1 MARRTFLRSP
11 RICTIVTLDPLQ
23 QAVESLTDERDP
35 DWDTL
40 ARTANEAT
48 RRRLRALHDIS
59 LIARTQ
65 TGATRTMVPPFRWGA
80 LEVVECVAFGAHG
93 DVYRARDPHLDRDV
107 ALKLLHSAPDDDGSQ
122 DAGLMEGRLL
132 ARVRHPTVV
141 TVYGADRID
150 GRAGIWMEFVRGRTL
165 QQEVHARG
173 PLPVNEAIR
182 TVIEVCRALEA
193 IHGAGLIHRDV
204 KAHNVM
210 REDSGRVVLMDF
222 GAGFDPSGPDAR
234 MEGTP
239 AYLAPE
245 LWTGRRAHIASD
257 IYAVGVLLFFL
268 LSGRLPVGGRSLTE
282 LRQWHRTGNA
292 VPLGALDRVPA
303 DVTAVIARA
312 LAARPEGR
320 FQSAGALA
328 AALERLLPHRRTW
341 LFPAFAAG
349 TAVCAVGLALAL
361 HTNPSVPHLFRA
373 QHVTVDPGLEIDP
386 SLAPDGRRIAYAAG
400 IPGHMRVFIK
410 RLPDGEPQRV
420 STDTRGDER
429 RPRWRPDGNGLL
441 FTNGS
446 EIIVSAG
453 PMDPPVRIAHQTPF
467 RSAEWTPDGQRIV
480 AVADNA
486 VWTVPSDGGTLVRVR
501 SVDPGAYALAISPD
515 ASRIAWSVGNP
526 DFANGTTQFGNIASA
541 AVYVGS
547 MTGSDAEA
555 ITDRNYLNTGPVW
568 LDDQVVMFV
577 SNRDGARDV
586 YAKRVDSPASP
597 PLRMTTGLDVLTAA
611 LLRPR
616 KLLSYVTFQRKA
628 NAAYAAMRAD
638 GRVLTSADLVP
649 LTAANQTIEE
659 MAPSADGQWLYY
671 CSDVSGYSNLFRLK
685 LPSGPVQ
692 RLTSADE
699 DQFINDVSPD
709 GREIAFHIL
718 RSGVRE
724 VEVMPAEGGQPQWVA
739 RGLAAVWSPDGRALL
754 FSDGPFDYGVQPTGI
769 HRVVRRAPNG
779 RWGTPEPMHD
789 HGCGGGQW
797 LADAARWLD
806 VCDQEIRV
814 MDLTGTTLRTV
825 YAPSGAADP
834 VPVFARVTED
844 DTVYF
849 KSYDPAG
856 GLASV
861 WRVPIKGGRPAL
873 VLRLD
878 DPTRPSNRSSFNVSH
893 GRLYLAIDTYESDI
907 WVASLDAV
915 GVR

>member
-1 MARRTFLRSP
+1 
-11 RICTIVTLDPLQ
+11 VTQDPLR
-23 QAVESLTDERDP
+23 QAIESLTDERDL
-35 DWDTL
+35 DWDML
-40 ARTANEAT
+40 ARGANEAT
-48 RRRLRALHDIS
+48 RRRLRALHDIA

-65 TGATRTMVPPFRWGA
+65 TGATPTMTPPFRWGS
-80 LEVVECVAFGAHG
+80 LEVIECVAFGAHG

-107 ALKLLHSAPDDDGSQ
+107 ALKLLHSAPEDDASQ

-165 QQEVHARG
+165 QQEVQSGG
-173 PLPVNEAIR
+173 PLPVDEAIR
-182 TVIEVCRALEA
+182 TCVEVCRALQA
-193 IHGAGLIHRDV
+193 IHAAGLIHRDV

-210 REDSGRVVLMDF
+210 REDSGRVILMDF

-245 LWTGRRAHIASD
+245 LWTGGRGNIASD

-268 LSGRLPVGGRSLTE
+268 LSGRLPVDGRSMAE
-282 LRQWHRTGNA
+282 LRLWHRSGNP
-292 VPLGALDRVPA
+292 VPVGVLDRAPA
-303 DVTAVIARA
+303 GLRGIIARA
-312 LAARPEGR
+312 LAPRPDAR
-320 FQSAGALA
+320 FQSAAELA
-328 AALERLLPHRRTW
+328 AALERLLPHRRAR
-341 LFPAFAAG
+341 LFPAFASG
-349 TAVCAVGLALAL
+349 TAVCALGLALAT
-361 HTNPSVPHLFRA
+361 HTDRSVPRLSRS
-373 QHVTVDPGLEIDP
+373 QHVTVDLGLEIDP

-410 RLPDGEPQRV
+410 RLPDGAPQRV
-420 STDTRGDER
+420 STDNWGDER
-429 RPRWRPDGNGLL
+429 RPRWRPDGSGLL

-446 EIIVSAG
+446 EIIVSGSASV
-453 PMDPPVRIAHQTPF
+453 PPVRIAHQTTI
-467 RSAEWTPDGQRIV
+467 RAAEWTPDGQRIV

-486 VWTVPSDGGTLVRVR
+486 VLTVPSNGGSLVRMR
-501 SVDPGAYALAISPD
+501 SIDPGAYALAISPD
-515 ASRIAWSVGNP
+515 ASRLAWSVGNP
-526 DFANGTTQFGNIASA
+526 DFADGTTQFGNIASA

-547 MTGSDAEA
+547 MAGSDAEA
-555 ITDRNYLNTGPVW
+555 VTDRNYLNTGPVW

-586 YAKRVDSPASP
+586 YAKRVDSRASTA
-597 PLRMTTGLDVLTAA
+597 LRITTGLDVLTVA
-611 LLRPR
+611 LLPQR

-628 NAAYAAMRAD
+628 NAAYAAMRED
-638 GRVLTSADLVP
+638 GRVLTSSDLIP

-685 LPSGPVQ
+685 LPAGPVQ

-699 DQFINDVSPD
+699 DQFINDVSRD
-709 GREIAFHIL
+709 GREIAFHTL
-718 RSGVRE
+718 RDGVRE
-724 VEVMPAEGGQPQWVA
+724 IEVMPAGGGPAQSVA
-739 RGLAAVWSPDGRALL
+739 RGLGAVWSPDGRALL
-754 FSDGPFDYGVQPTGI
+754 FADGPFDYGVRPTGI
-769 HRVVRRAPNG
+769 HRVVRRAPDG
-779 RWGTPEPMHD
+779 RWGAPQPMHD
-789 HGCGGGQW
+789 HGCADAQW
-797 LADAARWLD
+797 LADGARWLS

-834 VPVFARVTED
+834 VPVSARAAED
-844 DTVYF
+844 DRIYF

-856 GLASV
+856 GLASI
-861 WRVPIKGGRPAL
+861 WRVPIIGERPAL
-873 VLRLD
+873 VLNLD
-878 DPTRPSNRSSFNVSH
+878 DPSRPSNRATFKVSH

-907 WVASLDAV
+907 WVASLDV
-915 GVR
+915 GGLR